1 MKRMLAIAA
10 LLLYG
15 FASTGCARQMQ
26 AMDRYDAQITMSA
39 RADTPET
46 EAPSEDMAV
55 LEQNARADAANDTD
69 CYSGN
74 IYDTNGTLLSWTG
87 FTEDGSAYRAY
98 ASDCEEMLSNT
109 FDNATRGL
117 HYLWRD
123 TLKKQNPHPCD
134 YSDDIGMSVQT
145 YLDADLMQ
153 RIYNAMT
160 ALDAEGAATV
170 MRVQDNAM
178 LAMVSTNGYSPTALQ
193 LDPNYEMP
201 AEARNRV
208 MEALPPGSVMKMLS
222 APICARHGIGVGGNT
237 VLDQNE
243 WEGIHNADHWSGKVY
258 SKEID
263 LYTATVLSRN
273 VFFAKAADAIGMTQ
287 FAADLEELFSL
298 TDEGIACDY
307 GMLLPSGS
315 LNLLEG
321 STDNLRRTAFGQ
333 GKVRLTL
340 PYLSMVTAAVCTD
353 GRLEVPLTRKA
364 ILDTNTGEVISMQT
378 EAALLSVIPESCL
391 TETKSAMYEVANHL
405 QMKTFPKNWEIFAKT
420 GTASY
425 GGSEAHY
432 ICSFVRPHDGT
443 DADGYVVCIRVDNSI
458 NNFANQ
464 DSYVYEAVLREVIPV
479 D

>member
-15 FASTGCARQMQ
+15 LASTGCARQMQ
-26 AMDRYDAQITMSA
+26 EMDRYDAQITMNAS
-39 RADTPET
+39 ADTPET
-46 EAPSEDMAV
+46 EAASEDMAV
-55 LEQNARADAANDTD
+55 LEQKARADAANDTD

-74 IYDTNGTLLSWTG
+74 IYDTNGILLSWTG

-98 ASDCEEMLSNT
+98 ASDCEETLSNT
-109 FDNATRGL
+109 FDATRGL
-117 HYLWRD
+117 HDLWRD

-153 RIYNAMT
+153 RIYDAMT
-160 ALDAEGAATV
+160 ELDIEGAATV

-222 APICARHGIGVGGNT
+222 GPICARHGIGVGGNT

-287 FAADLEELFSL
+287 FAADLEELFCL

-307 GMLLPSGS
+307 GMLLPAGS

-378 EAALLSVIPESCL
+378 E
-391 TETKSAMYEVANHL
+391 TKSAMYEVANHL

-420 GTASY
+420 GTATY

-443 DADGYVVCIRVDNSI
+443 DADGYVVCIRVDNST
-458 NNFANQ
+458 NSFANQ
-464 DSYVYEAVLREVIPV
+464 DAYVYEAVLREVIPF